1 MAGEEAVGEL
11 IGKGLYTPAEAGK
24 LLHVSPL
31 KIIRW
36 LRGHSQNGKV
46 YDPLWHPSISLG
58 DEDERVFLAFR
69 DLMEVRVADAFIQ
82 LGISSFKVRAAIAL
96 ATKVLGRDY
105 PLSSDRFRTD
115 GREIFLRIIETDKDG
130 REPEKLLNLFKKQ
143 FEFKNIIDPILKS
156 VDFGEWG
163 EPVRWWPEGKPG
175 QIVLD
180 PQRSFGQ
187 PIDAVSSVPTQV
199 LSAAGT
205 HLGIK
210 QAALAYDVPETS
222 VKRALAFEDSLNHR
236 VAA

>member
-1 MAGEEAVGEL
+1 MGEL
-11 IGKGLYTPAEAGK
+11 IGQGLYTPAEAGK
-24 LLHVSPL
+24 LLHVSPA
-31 KIIRW
+31 KITRW
-36 LRGHSQNGKV
+36 LRGYSRDGQT
-46 YDPLWHPSISLG
+46 YDALWHPSICLG
-58 DEDERVFLAFR
+58 DEDERIFLAFR
-69 DLMEVRVADAFIQ
+69 DLMEVRVADAFIR
-82 LGISSFKVRAAIAL
+82 LGISSIKVRAAIAL
-96 ATKVLGRDY
+96 ASQVIGRDY

-115 GREIFLRIIETDKDG
+115 GREIFLRIIETGTDG
-130 REPEKLLNLFKKQ
+130 GEPERLLNLFRKQ

-156 VDFGEWG
+156 VDFGEEG
-163 EPVRWWPEGKPG
+163 EPVRWWPEGKTG

-222 VKRALAFEDSLNHR
+222 VKRAMAFEDSLNHR